1 MMRRSDALCG
11 GLRRSDALCGGLR
24 RSDALCGGLRRTDGR
39 FRRRLRSVTNCFI
52 VSLAITDLLLGVLV
66 LPFSTLIEVTGDW
79 PLGAYFCNV
88 YISMD
93 VMLSTAS
100 ILNLLAISI
109 DRYIAV
115 TVPLRYPTLVL
126 PWHVGTSLAVIWV
139 VSIGVSFVPIHL
151 GWNTVDQTVQNHGKD
166 DPVED
171 CRFELNPTYVLVDSV
186 ATFYLPL
193 VAMCWTYYRVFRI
206 ARAQAKRIL
215 SIHRACSA
223 TTMSSLSG
231 VSMLALREHKAAVR
245 LAVVL
250 GAFVVCWFPYF
261 TFFTIMGIRKEPD
274 LPRMAYSVVLWL
286 GYANST
292 LNPFLYAALNRD
304 FRSAYG
310 RLLFGWRGNNT
321 PTGTPTTMPEA
332 GLLNE
337 LTPSSSRAEFIPKAY
352 VMLQDMGKGNEDE
365 TSGTSLSIV
374 SVLSNGQ
381 NRMRRQPQ
389 VWGPAGRMKQGLTPS
404 VWMPGPDT
412 VSLVPA
418 GAISPFSDPH
428 PAVSLQEG

>member
-1 MMRRSDALCG
+1 MWSQIALGVILSFLILLTVCG
-11 GLRRSDALCGGLR
+11 NVLVCLAVC
-24 RSDALCGGLRRTDGR
+24 AT
-39 FRRRLRSVTNCFI
+39 RRLRSVTNCFI
-52 VSLAITDLLLGVLV
+52 VSLAITDLLLGALV
-66 LPFSTLIEVTGDW
+66 LPFSTLIQVIGDW
-79 PLGAYFCNV
+79 PLGAHFCNV
-88 YISMD
+88 YISLD

-126 PWHVGTSLAVIWV
+126 PWHVGTSLAVIWL

-166 DPVED
+166 DPAGD

-223 TTMSSLSG
+223 TTMSSLSR
-231 VSMLALREHKAAVR
+231 VSVLALHEHKAALR
-245 LAVVL
+245 LSVVL

-261 TFFTIMGIRKEPD
+261 TFFTVMGIRKETDP
-274 LPRMAYSVVLWL
+274 PRMLYSVVLWL

-292 LNPFLYAALNRD
+292 LNPFLYATLNRD

-310 RLLFGWRGNNT
+310 RLLCGWRGVNT
-321 PTGTPTTMPEA
+321 STGTPSTLLEA
-332 GLLNE
+332 GLLNG
-337 LTPSSSRAEFIPKAY
+337 LTPSSSRAVCIPGSS
-352 VMLQDMGKGNEDE
+352 VMLQDISKKNEDG
-365 TSGTSLSIV
+365 SNGASLSLV
-374 SVLSNGQ
+374 KVMSNGH
-381 NRMRRQPQ
+381 NSCTEIRHIIFGKIPNDHD
-389 VWGPAGRMKQGLTPS
+389 GMKQ
-404 VWMPGPDT
+404 
-412 VSLVPA
+412 
-418 GAISPFSDPH
+418 SDPIQ
-428 PAVSLQEG
+428 PAVHPPVTNAIKQFRYIFREICEDG

>member
-1 MMRRSDALCG
+1 MWSQIALGVILSILILLTVCG
-11 GLRRSDALCGGLR
+11 NVLVCLAVS
-24 RSDALCGGLRRTDGR
+24 TT
-39 FRRRLRSVTNCFI
+39 RRLRSVTNCFI
-52 VSLAITDLLLGVLV
+52 VSLAITDLLLGALV

-79 PLGAYFCNV
+79 PLGAHFCNI

-115 TVPLRYPTLVL
+115 TMPLRYPTLVL
-126 PWHVGTSLAVIWV
+126 PWHVGTSLAVIWL

-166 DPVED
+166 DPAGD
-171 CRFELNPTYVLVDSV
+171 CRFELNPTYVLVDSL

-215 SIHRACSA
+215 SRHRACSS

-231 VSMLALREHKAAVR
+231 VSVLALREHKAAVR
-245 LAVVL
+245 LAALL

-261 TFFTIMGIRKEPD
+261 TFFTIMGIRKETDP
-274 LPRMAYSVVLWL
+274 PRTAYSVVLWL
-286 GYANST
+286 GYVNST

-310 RLLFGWRGNNT
+310 RLLCGWRGVNT
-321 PTGTPTTMPEA
+321 PTGTPTTILEA
-332 GLLNE
+332 GLLNG
-337 LTPSSSRAEFIPKAY
+337 LTPSSSGADFTPGAC
-352 VMLQDMGKGNEDE
+352 VMLQDMSKRNTDR
-365 TSGTSLSIV
+365 SGETSLSIV
-374 SVLSNGQ
+374 TVLSNGH
-381 NRMRRQPQ
+381 NSFTPVSNGPPQ
-389 VWGPAGRMKQGLTPS
+389 AVKQ
-404 VWMPGPDT
+404 
-412 VSLVPA
+412 
-418 GAISPFSDPH
+418 
-428 PAVSLQEG
+428 

>member
-1 MMRRSDALCG
+1 MWFKIVLGVILAFLILLTVCG
-11 GLRRSDALCGGLR
+11 NILVCLAVC
-24 RSDALCGGLRRTDGR
+24 AT
-39 FRRRLRSVTNCFI
+39 RRLRSVTNCFI
-52 VSLAITDLLLGVLV
+52 VSLAITDLLLGALV
-66 LPFSTLIEVTGDW
+66 LPFSALNEVIEKW
-79 PLGAYFCNV
+79 PLGAHFCNV

-126 PWHVGTSLAVIWV
+126 PWHVGTSLAVIWL

-166 DPVED
+166 DPEEN

-206 ARAQAKRIL
+206 ARAQAKRIS
-215 SIHRACSA
+215 SIHRACSS
-223 TTMSSLSG
+223 TNMSSLSG
-231 VSMLALREHKAAVR
+231 ASVLALREHKAAVR

-261 TFFTIMGIRKEPD
+261 TFFTIMGIKKESEPPHT
-274 LPRMAYSVVLWL
+274 LYSVVLWL
-286 GYANST
+286 GYVNST

-310 RLLFGWRGNNT
+310 RLLCGWRGLQT
-321 PTGTPTTMPEA
+321 VIGTPTTVLEA
-332 GLLNE
+332 ELLNGI
-337 LTPSSSRAEFIPKAY
+337 TPASSRAEFIPGACI
-352 VMLQDMGKGNEDE
+352 MLQDMSKGNGDGGN
-365 TSGTSLSIV
+365 GTSLSIV
-374 SVLSNGQ
+374 TVLSDCNNRYWRNETNGQ
-381 NRMRRQPQ
+381 Q
-389 VWGPAGRMKQGLTPS
+389 LEYS
-404 VWMPGPDT
+404 
-412 VSLVPA
+412 
-418 GAISPFSDPH
+418 I
-428 PAVSLQEG
+428 